1 MIPSQIACE
10 GLVEER
16 FLQLVEGVELVLVE
30 GFKPLAHEKRYRF
43 TRRRGD
49 RGGKKTESFSLPAS
63 SASPREMMERFHSQ
77 IAVEGLVEKGFLQLV
92 EGVELVLVEGFEPLG
107 FLLDRL

>member
-1 MIPSQIACE
+1 MGSQIAVE
-10 GLVEER
+10 GLVEKG

-49 RGGKKTESFSLPAS
+49 RGGKKLNPFLY
-63 SASPREMMERFHSQ
+63 PR
-77 IAVEGLVEKGFLQLV
+77 
-92 EGVELVLVEGFEPLG
+92 PP
-107 FLLDRL
+107 RLRVR